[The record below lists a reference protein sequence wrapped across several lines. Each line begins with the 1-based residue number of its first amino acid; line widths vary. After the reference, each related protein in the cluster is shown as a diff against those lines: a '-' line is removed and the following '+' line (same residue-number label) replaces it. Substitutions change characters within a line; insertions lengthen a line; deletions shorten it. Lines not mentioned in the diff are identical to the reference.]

1 MQLSKT
7 FCIHAWEHLVHRT
20 DGDLSLC
27 CNFRS
32 NINIKDTSLLT
43 FYNSDY
49 LKDIRKKMLQ
59 GDTVTQC
66 QLCYTEEENFNQSIR
81 TLSNNYFKKYYPQK
95 IVNTKNYTGNE
106 EVKLPSRIELHLSNV
121 CNLKC
126 LTCCPQD
133 SSMFLVE
140 ENKFRLL
147 KKQNLYNQ
155 NLYQKTD
162 LEIEELLSQ
171 IKLDETNI
179 IDLRG
184 GESLLVK
191 PIKPFLKNINTQ
203 DKKRLTLRIQT
214 NGTIFD
220 NEFIDI
226 FTQFKKVE
234 FLLSIDGYKDDNFY
248 LRYPSNWE
256 KICNTIDT
264 IQSFNNASLHIT
276 TTISNLNILVLD
288 KLLDFFIEKN
298 FIFGFSHVH
307 TPKIYK
313 VSNLPK
319 ELKLIAYKKL
329 SPYLQKFKNKFYEY
343 EVQNLVN
350 NISYSLELDE
360 FELSDWQQFCEIIN
374 FRDKERKENILEYIP
389 EFEKFWIHK

>member
-7 FCIHAWEHLVHRT
+7 YCIHAWEHLVHRT

-32 NINIKDTSLLT
+32 NINIKDTSLLN

-49 LKDIRKKMLQ
+49 IKDIRKKMLK
-59 GDTVTQC
+59 GDEIAQC
-66 QLCYTEEENFNQSIR
+66 QLCYQEEKNFNQSIR
-81 TLSNNYFKKYYPQK
+81 TLSNQYFKKCYPEK
-95 IVNTKNYTGNE
+95 IVHTKNYTGDE
-106 EVKLPSRIELHLSNV
+106 QVKLPSRIELHLSNV

-126 LTCCPQD
+126 LTCCPED

-147 KKQNLYNQ
+147 KKQHLKDQ
-155 NLYQKTD
+155 NLYQKAD
-162 LEIEELLSQ
+162 NKIEELLNQ
-171 IKLDETNI
+171 IKLNEINI
-179 IDLRG
+179 LDLRG
-184 GESLLVK
+184 GESFLVK
-191 PIKPFLKNINTQ
+191 PIKPFLQNIDAR

-220 NEFIDI
+220 DELENI
-226 FTQFKKVE
+226 FAQFKKVE
-234 FLLSIDGYKDDNFY
+234 FLLSIDGFKDDNFY

-256 KICNTIDT
+256 KICNTID
-264 IQSFNNASLHIT
+264 IILSLDNADLHIT
-276 TTISNLNILVLD
+276 TTASNLNILVLD

-298 FIFGFSHVH
+298 LVFGFSHVH
-307 TPKIYK
+307 TPEIYK
-313 VSNLPK
+313 ITNLPH
-319 ELKLIAYKKL
+319 ELKLLAYEKL
-329 SPYLQKFKNKFYEY
+329 SPYSKKFENKFFKH

-350 NISYSLELDE
+350 NLLDSLQSDK
-360 FELSDWQQFCEIIN
+360 FELCDWQKFCEIIN
-374 FRDKERKENILEYIP
+374 FRDKERKESIFKYIP